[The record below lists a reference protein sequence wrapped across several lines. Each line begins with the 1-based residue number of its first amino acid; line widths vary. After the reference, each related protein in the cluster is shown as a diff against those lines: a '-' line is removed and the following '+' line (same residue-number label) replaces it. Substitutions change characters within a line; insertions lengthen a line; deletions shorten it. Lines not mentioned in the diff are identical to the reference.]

1 MTYLF
6 AMIIRCAFA
15 AALLG
20 SAAHAQTPVLQ
31 WAHVLSGPNNL
42 PNFIN
47 NCRAVTTDPAGN
59 VYTLGEFA
67 NNLDLDPGADQV
79 LVTSNAPT
87 DHDLFLAAYGAD
99 GSYLW
104 GGQLVTSS
112 ATVGDH
118 MDRMP
123 GGDLVIGGR
132 LTGTIDLDMGSGVLG
147 LTGEGDMFFARYT
160 SAGNAVWGA
169 TIGSTSGVDQLH
181 DVAVDPAG
189 NIWLVGAIND
199 SIDLDPGPGL
209 ALFTCTPDSRD
220 GFIAKYDAG
229 GNFLWGH
236 TFGSAQIDQ
245 AKSIAFTPAGNAVVT
260 GHFNSGIDVQPG
272 AGVTQLFTTN
282 SSVDAFVIT
291 YSPTGQVLGSFGFG
305 GGANTMEPM
314 GVGVDA
320 AGNILTTGI
329 ISGSG
334 GSFVAG
340 QEAGNVSAGSFTWG
354 WLAKHSATGTLL
366 WADVFQAGSSSG
378 PGLRHLAVDADG
390 DAYVAGAS
398 TVTFDA
404 DPGSPNLPLSSG
416 YTLKLSG
423 ANGALLWSISTG
435 SGFQFIEAL
444 HVDPN
449 GDLCIAGGGNAS
461 WSYNGTFLASGNVA
475 VLLRTGECLPTQ
487 VITEPN
493 VNSDYCAPAT
503 EVLAIEAQGTLLQYA
518 WTMNGAPVGT
528 GADTLQVGPLPAGT
542 YTFTCVVSGLCGVD
556 STSEVVL
563 AVSPTPEPVI
573 VDFAGTLTCLNAAG
587 SFQWSL
593 NGVPIPGA
601 NSGVWVPQAI
611 GNYTVMVGDGVCFGT
626 SLPFFFA
633 GTGLTEVD
641 AATFRLIPLPDGR
654 GFTVTGPAPGTLIEL
669 LDRAGRCVRQWRV
682 TGLTTTCRTA
692 DLPQGLYLVRSAA
705 GAARFMR

>member
-1 MTYLF
+1 
-6 AMIIRCAFA
+6 MIDRCAFA

-20 SAAHAQTPVLQ
+20 AAAHAQTPVLQ
-31 WAHVLSGPNNL
+31 WAHTLSGPNNL

-67 NNLDLDPGADQV
+67 NNLDLDPGPDQV
-79 LVTSNAPT
+79 LVTSSAPT
-87 DHDLFLAAYGAD
+87 NHDLFLAAYAAD
-99 GSYLW
+99 GGYLW

-132 LTGTIDLDMGSGVLG
+132 LTGTIDLDMGNGVLG

-160 SAGNAVWGA
+160 PEGNAVWGA

-209 ALFTCTPDSRD
+209 AWFTCTPDSRD

-236 TFGSAQIDQ
+236 TFGSAQVDQ
-245 AKSIAFTPAGNAVVT
+245 AKSIAFTPAGNAVVA

-272 AGVTQLFTTN
+272 AGITQLFTTN

-291 YSPTGQVLGSFGFG
+291 YSPTGQVLGSFVFG

-314 GVGVDA
+314 GVSVDA
-320 AGNILTTGI
+320 AGNILTAGI

-340 QEAGNVSAGSFTWG
+340 QEAGSVSAGSFTWG
-354 WLAKHSATGTLL
+354 WLTKHSATGSLL

-390 DAYVAGAS
+390 DAYLAGAS
-398 TVTFDA
+398 TVPFDA
-404 DPGSPNLPLSSG
+404 DPGSPNLQLSSG
-416 YTLKLSG
+416 YTLKMSG
-423 ANGALLWSISTG
+423 ANGALIWSISTG

-461 WSYNGTFLASGNVA
+461 WSYNGNFLASGNVA

-487 VITEPN
+487 VITEPT

-503 EVLAIEAQGTLLQYA
+503 EVLTVEAQGTLLQYA
-518 WTMNGAPVGT
+518 WTMNGEPVGT
-528 GADTLQVGPLPAGT
+528 GTDTLQVGPLPAGT
-542 YTFTCVVSGLCGVD
+542 YAFTCVVSGLCGVD
-556 STSEVVL
+556 STSGVVL

-593 NGVPIPGA
+593 NGIPIPGA
-601 NSGVWVPQAI
+601 NSGVWVPQVS
-611 GNYTVMVGDGVCFGT
+611 GNYSVTVSIGSCTGT
-626 SLPFFFA
+626 SLPFFFGGTAISEA
-633 GTGLTEVD
+633 GMSMPHMV
-641 AATFRLIPLPDGR
+641 PLPDGS
-654 GFTVTGPAPGTLIEL
+654 GFTLIGTQPGSEIQL
-669 LDRAGRCVRQWRV
+669 LDGMGRLLARW
-682 TGLTTTCRTA
+682 TAMGTSTTCLT
-692 DLPQGLYLVRSAA
+692 PQLAA
-705 GAARFMR
+705 GTYMVLTSKGAIRFLR